1 MVLVGIGIH
10 AHILLMLL
18 FSQDNSTI
26 RNTKKKAYL
35 SAPPSFLES
44 CDEKSFLGMQM
55 VNITPHFHSKKAL
68 LSRDIDFQQTVMKG
82 FRVRRIYRCEASTKR
97 NYHEIFK

>member
-10 AHILLMLL
+10 PHILLMPL
-18 FSQDNSTI
+18 FSQDSSTI
-26 RNTKKKAYL
+26 GNTKKAYL
-35 SAPPSFLES
+35 SAPPSFLGS

-68 LSRDIDFQQTVMKG
+68 LSRDIDFQQTLVKS
-82 FRVRRIYRCEASTKR
+82 FRSRRIYRCEASTKR
-97 NYHEIFK
+97 SYHEVFK

>member
-10 AHILLMLL
+10 VHILLMTL
-18 FSQDNSTI
+18 FSQDNFTI
-26 RNTKKKAYL
+26 GNTKKAYL

-68 LSRDIDFQQTVMKG
+68 LSRDIDFQQTLMKG
-82 FRVRRIYRCEASTKR
+82 FRGCRIYRCEASTKR
-97 NYHEIFK
+97 SYHEVFK